1 MAKSNGVGGR
11 SSARRRAAQVGGE
24 AVPGNG
30 EEVFE
35 GGAEVRG
42 VLEGGGGV
50 LALVRLLKGGGWD
63 ERRSKREEPVAASRE
78 GGSVCAVVG
87 CICVVA
93 SRFQ

>member
-35 GGAEVRG
+35 GGAEVRC
-42 VLEGGGGV
+42 VLEGGVVVPSLV
-50 LALVRLLKGGGWD
+50 LL
-63 ERRSKREEPVAASRE
+63 
-78 GGSVCAVVG
+78 
-87 CICVVA
+87 
-93 SRFQ
+93 